1 MCRKPK
7 DILYLWEASVNI
19 MDMMQLV
26 SNFSSKND
34 NKFNDDL
41 LIKFRQQDDMV
52 TYIDDACKAITQLMP
67 EYIQYKGYHDIDN
80 RQL

>member
-1 MCRKPK
+1 
-7 DILYLWEASVNI
+7 

-67 EYIQYKGYHDIDN
+67 EYIQ
-80 RQL
+80 